1 MSPFDFLIM
10 ANFCHYFWKNWAT
23 FRQFIWT
30 HWLSLKIKYATLLGP
45 LDLVKKYQIFAKKLK
60 SAFLDLQIC
69 FNEILFVTIANDWWL
84 SIYLKCF
91 IFTDE
96 AGQSHSTIDISRLPR
111 GKHDLYSRNTVLPS
125 QFPLQTCTKLL
136 WRQCDQFLKSL
147 CFYRVIYS
155 LPSSNPDII
164 A

>member
-10 ANFCHYFWKNWAT
+10 AIFCHYFWKNWAT

-69 FNEILFVTIANDWWL
+69 FNEIFEGKVL
-84 SIYLKCF
+84 SDRKL
-91 IFTDE
+91 
-96 AGQSHSTIDISRLPR
+96 
-111 GKHDLYSRNTVLPS
+111 S
-125 QFPLQTCTKLL
+125 QVFFHLNWKSKKL
-136 WRQCDQFLKSL
+136 
-147 CFYRVIYS
+147 
-155 LPSSNPDII
+155 
-164 A
+164 